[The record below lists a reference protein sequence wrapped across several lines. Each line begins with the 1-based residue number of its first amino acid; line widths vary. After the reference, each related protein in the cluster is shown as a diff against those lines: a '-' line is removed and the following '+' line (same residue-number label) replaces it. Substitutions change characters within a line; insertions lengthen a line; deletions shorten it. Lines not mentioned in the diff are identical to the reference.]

1 MIRLY
6 YLVVNN
12 CCLYDFMTKIIVEAL
27 THYFSCVRILG
38 NTSRATTEFLRKLSI
53 YLKSKTKTKTKL
65 ITQKNLL
72 MILRRFNEKKERG
85 HFTILL

>member
-1 MIRLY
+1 
-6 YLVVNN
+6 
-12 CCLYDFMTKIIVEAL
+12 MTKIIVEAL

-53 YLKSKTKTKTKL
+53 YLKSKTKTKL
-65 ITQKNLL
+65 ITQKKLL

>member
-38 NTSRATTEFLRKLSI
+38 NTSRATTEFLRKQYISE
-53 YLKSKTKTKTKL
+53 KQNKNKNKT
-65 ITQKNLL
+65 N
-72 MILRRFNEKKERG
+72 NPKK
-85 HFTILL
+85 FINDIKAI